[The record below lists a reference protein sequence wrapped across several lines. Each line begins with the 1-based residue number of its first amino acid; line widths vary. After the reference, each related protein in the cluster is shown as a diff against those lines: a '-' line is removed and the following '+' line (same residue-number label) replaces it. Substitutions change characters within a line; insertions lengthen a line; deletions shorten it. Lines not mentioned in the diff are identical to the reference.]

1 MDFVIFLLPTLIILG
16 FLIWFKIDT
25 QKKQKESLENIY
37 NKSLNEALVKLNE
50 ISKDSLK
57 SDKESISTDLKN
69 KQDAI
74 EKLIRSIE
82 TDLEKRDKE
91 LSETRNE
98 NMRYFGDIKRQI
110 EEHQKATKD
119 LTHSSEKLT
128 RILGNNKLRG
138 EWGEKILEDILQ
150 SSGME
155 KNIHYLTQEMLASG
169 ERPDVVIILPEKRRI
184 SIDAKF
190 PLSKILEMTN
200 DNDKTQLAILKKGF
214 EVDVKNRLREIGKR
228 EYINSDEGTLDF
240 AIMFVPNEVVFSFIN
255 REFPA
260 LVEEAFSKKII
271 IASPFSIYAIART
284 IMQGYR
290 NYYYEQNIK
299 DVLKEIT
306 NFKEQFTRFTDEFS
320 KLGRSFDAVYKDY
333 QKIDTTRVTGMT
345 RTFKKIEMAERESD
359 TKKIQKES
367 APKLVD

>member
-1 MDFVIFLLPTLIILG
+1 MDLAIVFVPTLIILG

-25 QKKQKESLENIY
+25 QKKNKEALKNIY
-37 NKSLNEALVKLNE
+37 NESLNEALVKINE
-50 ISKDSLK
+50 MSKDSLK
-57 SDKESISTDLKN
+57 GDKETIATDLKN
-69 KQDAI
+69 KQESI
-74 EKLIRSIE
+74 EKLIKNIE
-82 TDLEKRDKE
+82 SDLEKRDRE
-91 LSETRNE
+91 LRENRNE
-98 NMRYFGDIKRQI
+98 NMRYFSDIKRQI
-110 EEHQKATKD
+110 EEHQKATKE
-119 LTHSSEKLT
+119 LQHSSEKLT

-150 SSGME
+150 SAGLE
-155 KNIHYLTQEMLASG
+155 KNIHYLTQDVVSSG
-169 ERPDVVIILPEKRRI
+169 ERPDIVILLPEKRRI

-190 PLSKILEMTN
+190 PLNKILEMTEVT
-200 DNDKTQLAILKKGF
+200 DKTSLNNLKKGF
-214 EVDVKNRLREIGKR
+214 ETDVKARLREIGKR

-240 AIMFVPNEVVFSFIN
+240 AIMFVPNEVVFSYIN

-260 LVEEAFSKKII
+260 LVEESFSKKII

-306 NFKEQFTRFTDEFS
+306 NFKDQFSRFTEEFD

-333 QKIDTTRVTGMT
+333 QKIGTTRVTGMQ
-345 RTFKKIEMAERESD
+345 RTFKNIEQAE
-359 TKKIQKES
+359 KES
-367 APKLVD
+367 ADNKLETGSSPKLID